1 MSTVTATGT
10 TAARAD
16 RSHPTRRGVAS
27 LGPGRRPGK
36 FGPGKRRLRGE
47 ARLHPLVWVF
57 VVAVMSFSLVPF
69 YWLINTSLKTGS
81 SLGEGELFP
90 SQPTL
95 DNYVSVFGS
104 SEFLLAM
111 RNSVIIAVVTTC
123 VALIFASFAAYAL
136 ARLKMR
142 RKGLILTLILSVTT
156 FPAIAIAAPM
166 FSIWREIGLYD
177 TLPGLI
183 IPKLTFALPLAIYT
197 LTSFFREIP
206 RELEESAYI
215 DGASPFQAFR
225 KVILPLA
232 VPGLATTAILVFIS
246 VWNEFLL
253 AVTLTTSPAARPVP
267 VAIAFFNGT
276 SEFDQP
282 LGTISAAS
290 VIITVPLVVLV
301 LVCQKRIVSG
311 MTAGAV
317 KG

>member
-1 MSTVTATGT
+1 MSTVLDERR
-10 TAARAD
+10 AAAQAGPRPRPA
-16 RSHPTRRGVAS
+16 RKPLRRGES
-27 LGPGRRPGK
+27 
-36 FGPGKRRLRGE
+36 
-47 ARLHPLVWVF
+47 RLHPVTWFF
-57 VVAVMSFSLVPF
+57 VLAVMAFSLVPF
-69 YWLINTSLKTGS
+69 YWLINTSLKAGE
-81 SLGEGELFP
+81 SLGAGELFP
-90 SQPTL
+90 SRPTL
-95 DNYVSVFGS
+95 DNYLVVFRNPDF
-104 SEFLLAM
+104 FLAL
-111 RNSVIIAVVTTC
+111 RNSVIIAVVTTA
-123 VALIFASFAAYAL
+123 VALVFASFAAYAL

-142 RKGLILTLILSVTT
+142 RKALLLTLILSVTT

-177 TLPGLI
+177 TLIGLI

-206 RELEESAYI
+206 KELEESAYI
-215 DGASPFQAFR
+215 DGASPFLAFR

-253 AVTLTTSPAARPVP
+253 AVTLTTSPESRPVP

-276 SEFDQP
+276 SEYDQP
-282 LGTISAAS
+282 IGAISAAS
-290 VIITVPLVVLV
+290 VLITIPLVILV
-301 LVCQKRIVSG
+301 LVCQKRIVAG

>member
-1 MSTVTATGT
+1 MSTLIAERPTAAPATGT
-10 TAARAD
+10 KSR
-16 RSHPTRRGVAS
+16 
-27 LGPGRRPGK
+27 
-36 FGPGKRRLRGE
+36 KRRLRGE
-47 ARLHPLVWVF
+47 AKLHPLVWVF
-57 VVAVMSFSLVPF
+57 VVAVMGFSLIPF
-69 YWLINTSLKTGS
+69 YWLVNTSLKKGA
-81 SLGEGELFP
+81 SLSKGELFP
-90 SQPTL
+90 NQPTL
-95 DNYVSVFGS
+95 ENYFVVFQNP
-104 SEFLLAM
+104 EFLLAL
-111 RNSVIIAVVTTC
+111 RNSVIIAVVTTT
-123 VALIFASFAAYAL
+123 VALVFASFAAYAL

-142 RKGLILTLILSVTT
+142 RKAMILTLILSVTT

-177 TLPGLI
+177 TLLGLI

-197 LTSFFREIP
+197 LTSFFKEIP
-206 RELEESAYI
+206 RELEESAYM
-215 DGASPFQAFR
+215 DGATPFTAFR

-253 AVTLTTSPAARPVP
+253 AVTLTTSPEARPVP
-267 VAIAFFNGT
+267 VAIAFFSGT

-290 VIITVPLVVLV
+290 VIITVPLVILV

>member
-1 MSTVTATGT
+1 MSTLTAQRT
-10 TAARAD
+10 TAAPATRGKSPKR
-16 RSHPTRRGVAS
+16 RSPR
-27 LGPGRRPGK
+27 
-36 FGPGKRRLRGE
+36 RRLRGE
-47 ARLHPLVWVF
+47 AKLHPIVWVF
-57 VVAVMSFSLVPF
+57 VFAVMGFSLIPF
-69 YWLINTSLKTGS
+69 YWLVNTSLKKGV
-81 SLGEGELFP
+81 SLSKGELFP
-90 SQPTL
+90 SQPTFE
-95 DNYVSVFGS
+95 NYLAVFQNP
-104 SEFLLAM
+104 EFLLAL
-111 RNSVIIAVVTTC
+111 RNSVIIAVVTTT
-123 VALIFASFAAYAL
+123 VALVFASFAAYAL
-136 ARLKMR
+136 ARLRMR
-142 RKGLILTLILSVTT
+142 RKALILTLILSVTT

-177 TLPGLI
+177 TLLGLI

-197 LTSFFREIP
+197 LTSFFKEIP
-206 RELEESAYI
+206 RELEESAYM
-215 DGASPFQAFR
+215 DGATPFTAFR

-253 AVTLTTSPAARPVP
+253 AVTLTTSPEARPVP
-267 VAIAFFNGT
+267 VAIAFFSGT

-290 VIITVPLVVLV
+290 VIITVPLVILV

>member
-1 MSTVTATGT
+1 MSTLTAERTTAAPATGT
-10 TAARAD
+10 K
-16 RSHPTRRGVAS
+16 SP
-27 LGPGRRPGK
+27 
-36 FGPGKRRLRGE
+36 KRRLRGE
-47 ARLHPLVWVF
+47 AKLHPLVWVF
-57 VVAVMSFSLVPF
+57 VVAVMGFSLIPF
-69 YWLINTSLKTGS
+69 YWLVNTSLKKGA
-81 SLGEGELFP
+81 SLSQGELFP

-95 DNYVSVFGS
+95 ENYLVVFQNP
-104 SEFLLAM
+104 EFLLAL
-111 RNSVIIAVVTTC
+111 RNSVIIAVVTTT
-123 VALIFASFAAYAL
+123 VALVFASFAAYAL

-142 RKGLILTLILSVTT
+142 RKGMILTLILSVTT

-177 TLPGLI
+177 TLLGLI

-197 LTSFFREIP
+197 LTSFFKEIP
-206 RELEESAYI
+206 RELEESAYM
-215 DGASPFQAFR
+215 DGATPFVAFR

-253 AVTLTTSPAARPVP
+253 AVTLTTSPEARPVP
-267 VAIAFFNGT
+267 VAIAFFSGT

-290 VIITVPLVVLV
+290 VIITVPLVILV
-301 LVCQKRIVSG
+301 LLCQKRIVSG

>member
-1 MSTVTATGT
+1 MSTLTAERTTPAPATG
-10 TAARAD
+10 RK
-16 RSHPTRRGVAS
+16 SP
-27 LGPGRRPGK
+27 
-36 FGPGKRRLRGE
+36 KRRLRGE
-47 ARLHPLVWVF
+47 AKLHPLVWVF
-57 VVAVMSFSLVPF
+57 VVAVMGFSLIPF
-69 YWLINTSLKTGS
+69 YWLVNTSLKKGA
-81 SLGEGELFP
+81 SLSKGEFFP

-95 DNYVSVFGS
+95 ENYLVVFQNP
-104 SEFLLAM
+104 EFLLAL
-111 RNSVIIAVVTTC
+111 RNSVIIAVVTTT
-123 VALIFASFAAYAL
+123 VALVFASFAAYAL

-142 RKGLILTLILSVTT
+142 RKAMILTLILSVTT

-177 TLPGLI
+177 TLLGLI

-197 LTSFFREIP
+197 LTSFFKEIP
-206 RELEESAYI
+206 RELEESAYM
-215 DGASPFQAFR
+215 DGATPFTAFR

-253 AVTLTTSPAARPVP
+253 AVTLTTSPEARPVP
-267 VAIAFFNGT
+267 VAIAFFSGT

-290 VIITVPLVVLV
+290 VIITVPLVILV
-301 LVCQKRIVSG
+301 LLCQKRIVSG

>member
-1 MSTVTATGT
+1 MSTLIEQRPKAALAT
-10 TAARAD
+10 
-16 RSHPTRRGVAS
+16 
-27 LGPGRRPGK
+27 PGRTS
-36 FGPGKRRLRGE
+36 KRRLRGE
-47 ARLHPLVWVF
+47 AKLHPVVWVF
-57 VVAVMSFSLVPF
+57 VVAVMGFSLIPF
-69 YWLINTSLKTGS
+69 YWLVNTSLKTGP
-81 SLGEGELFP
+81 SLSKGELFP
-90 SQPTL
+90 SQPTIE
-95 DNYVSVFGS
+95 NYLAVFQNP
-104 SEFLLAM
+104 EFLLAL
-111 RNSVIIAVVTTC
+111 RNSVIIAVVTTT
-123 VALIFASFAAYAL
+123 VALVFASFAAYAL

-142 RKGLILTLILSVTT
+142 RKALILTLILSVTT
-156 FPAIAIAAPM
+156 FPAIAIAAPI

-206 RELEESAYI
+206 RELEESAYM
-215 DGASPFQAFR
+215 DGASPFTAFR

-232 VPGLATTAILVFIS
+232 IPGLATTAILVFIS

-253 AVTLTTSPAARPVP
+253 AVTLTTSPEARPVP
-267 VAIAFFNGT
+267 VAIAFFSGT

-290 VIITVPLVVLV
+290 VIITIPLVILV
-301 LVCQKRIVSG
+301 LLCQRRIVSG

>member
-1 MSTVTATGT
+1 MSTLTAQRT
-10 TAARAD
+10 TAAPAGRGRPSRGRAP
-16 RSHPTRRGVAS
+16 R
-27 LGPGRRPGK
+27 RRP
-36 FGPGKRRLRGE
+36 RGQ
-47 ARLHPLVWVF
+47 ARLHPVVWVF
-57 VVAVMSFSLVPF
+57 VIAVMGFSLIPF
-69 YWLINTSLKTGS
+69 YWLVNTSLKKGA
-81 SLGEGELFP
+81 SLYQGELFP
-90 SQPTL
+90 SQPTFE
-95 DNYVSVFGS
+95 NYQAVFQS
-104 SEFLLAM
+104 AEFLLAL
-111 RNSVIIAVVTTC
+111 RNSVIIAVVTTT
-123 VALIFASFAAYAL
+123 VALVFASFAAYAL

-142 RKGLILTLILSVTT
+142 RKALILTLILSVTT
-156 FPAIAIAAPM
+156 FPAIAIAAPL

-177 TLPGLI
+177 TLLGLI

-206 RELEESAYI
+206 RELEESAYM
-215 DGASPFQAFR
+215 DGATPFTAFR

-253 AVTLTTSPAARPVP
+253 AVTLTTSPEARPVP
-267 VAIAFFNGT
+267 VAIAFFSGT

-290 VIITVPLVVLV
+290 VVITVPLVILV
-301 LVCQKRIVSG
+301 LLCQKRIVSG

>member
-1 MSTVTATGT
+1 MSTLIAERPTAEP
-10 TAARAD
+10 A
-16 RSHPTRRGVAS
+16 TRPKS
-27 LGPGRRPGK
+27 P
-36 FGPGKRRLRGE
+36 KRRLRGE
-47 ARLHPLVWVF
+47 SKLHPLVWVF
-57 VVAVMSFSLVPF
+57 VVAVMAFSLIPF
-69 YWLINTSLKTGS
+69 YWLVNTSLKKGA
-81 SLGEGELFP
+81 SLSQGELFP

-95 DNYVSVFGS
+95 ENYLVVFQNP
-104 SEFLLAM
+104 EFLLAL
-111 RNSVIIAVVTTC
+111 RNSVIIAVVTTT
-123 VALIFASFAAYAL
+123 VALVFASFAAYAL

-142 RKGLILTLILSVTT
+142 RKAMILTLILSVTT

-177 TLPGLI
+177 TLLGLI

-197 LTSFFREIP
+197 LTSFFKEIP
-206 RELEESAYI
+206 RELEESAYM
-215 DGASPFQAFR
+215 DGATPFVAFR

-253 AVTLTTSPAARPVP
+253 AVTLTTSPEARPVP
-267 VAIAFFNGT
+267 VAIAFFSGT

-290 VIITVPLVVLV
+290 VIITVPLVILV

>member
-1 MSTVTATGT
+1 MSTLTAERPTPELVTA
-10 TAARAD
+10 
-16 RSHPTRRGVAS
+16 
-27 LGPGRRPGK
+27 GK
-36 FGPGKRRLRGE
+36 APKRRLRGE
-47 ARLHPLVWVF
+47 SKLHPLVWVF
-57 VVAVMSFSLVPF
+57 VVAVMAFSLIPF
-69 YWLINTSLKTGS
+69 YWLVNTSLKKGA
-81 SLGEGELFP
+81 SLSKGELFP

-95 DNYVSVFGS
+95 ENYLVVFQNP
-104 SEFLLAM
+104 EFLLAL
-111 RNSVIIAVVTTC
+111 RNSVIIAVVTTT
-123 VALIFASFAAYAL
+123 VALVFASFAAYAL

-142 RKGLILTLILSVTT
+142 RKAMILTLILSVTT

-177 TLPGLI
+177 TLLGLI

-197 LTSFFREIP
+197 LTSFFKEIP
-206 RELEESAYI
+206 RELEESAYM
-215 DGASPFQAFR
+215 DGATPFVAFR

-232 VPGLATTAILVFIS
+232 VPALATTAILVFIS

-253 AVTLTTSPAARPVP
+253 AVTLTTSPEARPVP
-267 VAIAFFNGT
+267 VAIAFFSGT

-290 VIITVPLVVLV
+290 VIITVPLVILV

>member
-1 MSTVTATGT
+1 MSTLTAQRT
-10 TAARAD
+10 TAAPAG
-16 RSHPTRRGVAS
+16 RGRPS
-27 LGPGRRPGK
+27 RGRTPRRRP
-36 FGPGKRRLRGE
+36 RGQ
-47 ARLHPLVWVF
+47 ARLHPVVWVF
-57 VVAVMSFSLVPF
+57 VIAVMGFSLIPF
-69 YWLINTSLKTGS
+69 YWLVNTSLKKGA
-81 SLGEGELFP
+81 SLSQGELFP
-90 SQPTL
+90 SQPTFE
-95 DNYVSVFGS
+95 NYQAVFQS
-104 SEFLLAM
+104 AEFLLAL
-111 RNSVIIAVVTTC
+111 RNSVIIAVVTTT
-123 VALIFASFAAYAL
+123 VALVFASFAAYAL

-142 RKGLILTLILSVTT
+142 RKALILTLILSVTT
-156 FPAIAIAAPM
+156 FPAIAIAAPL

-177 TLPGLI
+177 TLLGLI

-206 RELEESAYI
+206 RELEESAYM
-215 DGASPFQAFR
+215 DGATPFTAFR

-253 AVTLTTSPAARPVP
+253 AVTLTTSPEARPVP
-267 VAIAFFNGT
+267 VAIAFFSGT

-290 VIITVPLVVLV
+290 VVITVPLVILV
-301 LVCQKRIVSG
+301 LLCQKRIVSG

>member
-1 MSTVTATGT
+1 MSTLIAERPTAEL
-10 TAARAD
+10 A
-16 RSHPTRRGVAS
+16 
-27 LGPGRRPGK
+27 GRPK
-36 FGPGKRRLRGE
+36 APKRRLRGE
-47 ARLHPLVWVF
+47 SKLHPLVWVF
-57 VVAVMSFSLVPF
+57 VVAVMAFSLIPF
-69 YWLINTSLKTGS
+69 YWLVNTSLKKGA
-81 SLGEGELFP
+81 SLSQGELFP

-95 DNYVSVFGS
+95 ENYLVVFQNP
-104 SEFLLAM
+104 EFLLAL
-111 RNSVIIAVVTTC
+111 RNSVIIAVVTTT
-123 VALIFASFAAYAL
+123 VALVFASFAAYAL

-142 RKGLILTLILSVTT
+142 RKAMILTLILSVTT

-177 TLPGLI
+177 TLLGLI

-197 LTSFFREIP
+197 LTSFFKEIP
-206 RELEESAYI
+206 RELEESAYM
-215 DGASPFQAFR
+215 DGATPFVAFR

-253 AVTLTTSPAARPVP
+253 AVTLTTSPEARPVP
-267 VAIAFFNGT
+267 VAIAFFSGT

-290 VIITVPLVVLV
+290 VIITVPLVILV
-301 LVCQKRIVSG
+301 LLCQKRIVSG

>member
-1 MSTVTATGT
+1 MSTLTPQR
-10 TAARAD
+10 TAAEPAAPGART
-16 RSHPTRRGVAS
+16 TRRRTR
-27 LGPGRRPGK
+27 GR
-36 FGPGKRRLRGE
+36 
-47 ARLHPLVWVF
+47 AQLHPVVWVF
-57 VVAVMSFSLVPF
+57 VIAVMGFSLIPF
-69 YWLINTSLKTGS
+69 YWLVNTSLKKGV
-81 SLGEGELFP
+81 SLSQGELFP
-90 SQPTL
+90 SQPTFE
-95 DNYVSVFGS
+95 NYAAVFQNA
-104 SEFLLAM
+104 EFLLAL
-111 RNSVIIAVVTTC
+111 RNSVIIAVATTT
-123 VALIFASFAAYAL
+123 VALVLASFAAYAL

-142 RKGLILTLILSVTT
+142 RKALILTLVLSVTT
-156 FPAIAIAAPM
+156 FPAIAIAAPL

-177 TLPGLI
+177 TLLGLI

-197 LTSFFREIP
+197 LTSFFKEIP
-206 RELEESAYI
+206 RELEESAYM
-215 DGASPFQAFR
+215 DGATPFTAFR

-253 AVTLTTSPAARPVP
+253 AVTLTTSPEARPVP
-267 VAIAFFNGT
+267 VAIAFFSGT

-301 LVCQKRIVSG
+301 LLCQKRIVSG

>member
-1 MSTVTATGT
+1 MSTLTPQR
-10 TAARAD
+10 TAAEPAAPGART
-16 RSHPTRRGVAS
+16 TRRRTR
-27 LGPGRRPGK
+27 GR
-36 FGPGKRRLRGE
+36 
-47 ARLHPLVWVF
+47 AQLHPVVWVF
-57 VVAVMSFSLVPF
+57 VIAVMGFSLIPF
-69 YWLINTSLKTGS
+69 YWLVNTSLKKGV
-81 SLGEGELFP
+81 SLSQGELFP
-90 SQPTL
+90 SQPTFE
-95 DNYVSVFGS
+95 NYAAVFQNA
-104 SEFLLAM
+104 EFLLAL
-111 RNSVIIAVVTTC
+111 RNSVNIAVVTTT
-123 VALIFASFAAYAL
+123 VALVLASFAAYAL

-142 RKGLILTLILSVTT
+142 RKALILTLILSVTT
-156 FPAIAIAAPM
+156 FPAIAIAAPL

-177 TLPGLI
+177 TLLGLI

-197 LTSFFREIP
+197 LTSFFKEIP
-206 RELEESAYI
+206 RELEESAYM
-215 DGASPFQAFR
+215 DGATPFTAFR

-253 AVTLTTSPAARPVP
+253 AVTLTTSPEARPVP
-267 VAIAFFNGT
+267 VAIAFFSGT

-301 LVCQKRIVSG
+301 LLCQKRIVSG

>member
-1 MSTVTATGT
+1 MSTLTAERP
-10 TAARAD
+10 TAELAK
-16 RSHPTRRGVAS
+16 
-27 LGPGRRPGK
+27 RPK
-36 FGPGKRRLRGE
+36 APKRRLRGE
-47 ARLHPLVWVF
+47 SKLHPLVWVF
-57 VVAVMSFSLVPF
+57 VVAVMAFSLIPF
-69 YWLINTSLKTGS
+69 YWLVNTSFKKGA
-81 SLGEGELFP
+81 SLSQGELFP

-95 DNYVSVFGS
+95 ENYLVVFQNP
-104 SEFLLAM
+104 EFLLAL
-111 RNSVIIAVVTTC
+111 RNSVIIAVVTTT
-123 VALIFASFAAYAL
+123 VALVFASFAAYAL

-142 RKGLILTLILSVTT
+142 RKAMILTLILSVTT

-177 TLPGLI
+177 TLLGLI

-197 LTSFFREIP
+197 LTSFFKEIP
-206 RELEESAYI
+206 RELEESAYM
-215 DGASPFQAFR
+215 DGATPFVAFR

-253 AVTLTTSPAARPVP
+253 AVTLTTSPEARPVP
-267 VAIAFFNGT
+267 VAIAFFSGT

-290 VIITVPLVVLV
+290 VIITVPLVILV

>member
-1 MSTVTATGT
+1 MSTLTAQRT
-10 TAARAD
+10 TAAPAASG
-16 RSHPTRRGVAS
+16 RSPKRRS
-27 LGPGRRPGK
+27 P
-36 FGPGKRRLRGE
+36 KRRLRGE
-47 ARLHPLVWVF
+47 AKLHPVVWVF
-57 VVAVMSFSLVPF
+57 VIAVMGFSLIPF
-69 YWLINTSLKTGS
+69 YWLVNTSLKKGV
-81 SLGEGELFP
+81 SLSKGELFP
-90 SQPTL
+90 SQPTFE
-95 DNYVSVFGS
+95 NYLVVFQNP
-104 SEFLLAM
+104 EFLLAL
-111 RNSVIIAVVTTC
+111 RNSVIIAVVTTT
-123 VALIFASFAAYAL
+123 VALVFASFAAYAL
-136 ARLKMR
+136 ARLEMR
-142 RKGLILTLILSVTT
+142 RKALILTLILSVTT

-177 TLPGLI
+177 TLLGLI

-206 RELEESAYI
+206 RELEESAYM
-215 DGASPFQAFR
+215 DGATPFTAFR

-253 AVTLTTSPAARPVP
+253 AVTLTTSPEARPVP
-267 VAIAFFNGT
+267 VAIAFFSGT

-290 VIITVPLVVLV
+290 VIITVPLVILV

>member
-1 MSTVTATGT
+1 MSTLTAQRT
-10 TAARAD
+10 TAAPDA
-16 RSHPTRRGVAS
+16 
-27 LGPGRRPGK
+27 PGRAPKRRSP
-36 FGPGKRRLRGE
+36 KRRLAGE
-47 ARLHPLVWVF
+47 EKLHPLVWVF
-57 VVAVMSFSLVPF
+57 VFVVMGFSLIPF
-69 YWLINTSLKTGS
+69 YWLVNTSLKKGV
-81 SLGEGELFP
+81 SLSKGELFP
-90 SQPTL
+90 SQPTFE
-95 DNYVSVFGS
+95 NYLVVFQNP
-104 SEFLLAM
+104 EFLLAL
-111 RNSVIIAVVTTC
+111 RNSVIIAVVTTT
-123 VALIFASFAAYAL
+123 VALVFASFAAYAL

-142 RKGLILTLILSVTT
+142 RKALILTLVLSVTT

-177 TLPGLI
+177 TLLGLI

-197 LTSFFREIP
+197 LTSFFKEIP
-206 RELEESAYI
+206 RELEESAYM
-215 DGASPFQAFR
+215 DGATPFTAFR

-253 AVTLTTSPAARPVP
+253 AVTLTTSPEARPVP
-267 VAIAFFNGT
+267 VAIAFFSGT

-290 VIITVPLVVLV
+290 VIITVPLVILV

>member
-1 MSTVTATGT
+1 MSTLTPHR
-10 TAARAD
+10 TAAEPAAPGART
-16 RSHPTRRGVAS
+16 TRRRTR
-27 LGPGRRPGK
+27 GR
-36 FGPGKRRLRGE
+36 
-47 ARLHPLVWVF
+47 AQLHPVVWVF
-57 VVAVMSFSLVPF
+57 VIAVMGFSLIPF
-69 YWLINTSLKTGS
+69 YWLVNTSLKKGV
-81 SLGEGELFP
+81 SLSQGELFP
-90 SQPTL
+90 SQPTFE
-95 DNYVSVFGS
+95 NYAAVFQNA
-104 SEFLLAM
+104 EFLLAL
-111 RNSVIIAVVTTC
+111 RNSVIIAVVTTT
-123 VALIFASFAAYAL
+123 VALVLASFAAYAL

-142 RKGLILTLILSVTT
+142 RKALILTLILSVTT
-156 FPAIAIAAPM
+156 FPAIAIAAPL

-177 TLPGLI
+177 TLLGLI

-206 RELEESAYI
+206 RELEESAYM
-215 DGASPFQAFR
+215 DGATPFTAFR

-253 AVTLTTSPAARPVP
+253 AVTLTTSPEARPVP
-267 VAIAFFNGT
+267 VAIAFFSGT

-301 LVCQKRIVSG
+301 LLCQKRIVSG

>member
-1 MSTVTATGT
+1 MSTITAPKT
-10 TAARAD
+10 TRTLQGQAK
-16 RSHPTRRGVAS
+16 PRR
-27 LGPGRRPGK
+27 RRP
-36 FGPGKRRLRGE
+36 RRE
-47 ARLHPLVWVF
+47 HTLHPAVWLF
-57 VVAVMSFSLVPF
+57 VVAVMGFSLVPF
-69 YWLINTSLKTGS
+69 YWLINTSLKKGS
-81 SLGEGELFP
+81 ALGQGELFP

-95 DNYVSVFGS
+95 ENYISVFRNGD
-104 SEFLLAM
+104 FLLAL
-111 RNSVIIAVVTTC
+111 RNSVIIAVVTTL
-123 VALIFASFAAYAL
+123 VALVFASFAAYAL

-142 RKGLILTLILSVTT
+142 RKALILTLILSVTT
-156 FPAIAIAAPM
+156 FPAIAIAAPL
-166 FSIWREIGLYD
+166 FSIWRQIGLYD

-197 LTSFFREIP
+197 LTSFFRDIP
-206 RELEESAYI
+206 RELEESAYM
-215 DGASPFQAFR
+215 DGASPFTAFR
-225 KVILPLA
+225 KIILPLA

-253 AVTLTTSPAARPVP
+253 AVTLTSSPAARPVP

-290 VIITVPLVVLV
+290 VIITIPLVILV

>member
-1 MSTVTATGT
+1 MSTLTAERT
-10 TAARAD
+10 TAAPA
-16 RSHPTRRGVAS
+16 T
-27 LGPGRRPGK
+27 GRKSP
-36 FGPGKRRLRGE
+36 KRRLRGE
-47 ARLHPLVWVF
+47 AKLHPLVWVF
-57 VVAVMSFSLVPF
+57 VVAVMGFSLIPF
-69 YWLINTSLKTGS
+69 YWLVNTSLKKGA
-81 SLGEGELFP
+81 SLSKGELFP

-95 DNYVSVFGS
+95 ENYLVVFQNP
-104 SEFLLAM
+104 EFLLAL
-111 RNSVIIAVVTTC
+111 RNSAIIAVVTTT
-123 VALIFASFAAYAL
+123 VALVFASFAAYAL

-142 RKGLILTLILSVTT
+142 RKAMILTLILSVTT

-177 TLPGLI
+177 TLLGLI

-197 LTSFFREIP
+197 LTSFFKEIP
-206 RELEESAYI
+206 RELEESAYM
-215 DGASPFQAFR
+215 DGATPFTAFR

-253 AVTLTTSPAARPVP
+253 AVTLTTSPEARPVP
-267 VAIAFFNGT
+267 VAIAFFSGT

-290 VIITVPLVVLV
+290 VIITVPLVILV

>member
-1 MSTVTATGT
+1 MSTLTAERT
-10 TAARAD
+10 TAAPATARK
-16 RSHPTRRGVAS
+16 P
-27 LGPGRRPGK
+27 P
-36 FGPGKRRLRGE
+36 KRRVRGE
-47 ARLHPLVWVF
+47 AKLHPLVWVF
-57 VVAVMSFSLVPF
+57 VVAVMGFSLIPF
-69 YWLINTSLKTGS
+69 YWLVNTSLKKGA
-81 SLGEGELFP
+81 SLSRGELFP

-95 DNYVSVFGS
+95 ENYLVVFQNP
-104 SEFLLAM
+104 EFLLAL
-111 RNSVIIAVVTTC
+111 RNSVIIAVVTTT
-123 VALIFASFAAYAL
+123 VALVFASFAAYAL

-142 RKGLILTLILSVTT
+142 RKAMILTLILSVTT

-177 TLPGLI
+177 TLLGLI

-197 LTSFFREIP
+197 LTSFFKEIP
-206 RELEESAYI
+206 RELEESAYM
-215 DGASPFQAFR
+215 DGATPFTAFR

-253 AVTLTTSPAARPVP
+253 AVTLTTSPGARPVP
-267 VAIAFFNGT
+267 VAIAFFSGT

-290 VIITVPLVVLV
+290 VIITVPLVILV

>member
-1 MSTVTATGT
+1 MSTLTEQRT
-10 TAARAD
+10 TAAPAGRGRPSRGRAP
-16 RSHPTRRGVAS
+16 R
-27 LGPGRRPGK
+27 RRP
-36 FGPGKRRLRGE
+36 RGQ
-47 ARLHPLVWVF
+47 ARLHPVVWVF
-57 VVAVMSFSLVPF
+57 VIAVMGFSLIPF
-69 YWLINTSLKTGS
+69 YWLVNTSLKKGA
-81 SLGEGELFP
+81 SLSQGELFP
-90 SQPTL
+90 SQPTFE
-95 DNYVSVFGS
+95 NYQAVFQS
-104 SEFLLAM
+104 AEFLLAL
-111 RNSVIIAVVTTC
+111 RNSVIIAVVTTT
-123 VALIFASFAAYAL
+123 VALVFASFAAYAL

-142 RKGLILTLILSVTT
+142 RKALILTLILSVTT
-156 FPAIAIAAPM
+156 FPAIAIAAPL

-177 TLPGLI
+177 TLLGLI

-206 RELEESAYI
+206 RELEESAYM
-215 DGASPFQAFR
+215 DGATPFTAFR

-253 AVTLTTSPAARPVP
+253 AVTLTTSPEARPVP
-267 VAIAFFNGT
+267 VAIAFFSGT

-290 VIITVPLVVLV
+290 VVITVPLVILV
-301 LVCQKRIVSG
+301 LLCQKRIVSG

>member
-1 MSTVTATGT
+1 MSTLTEERTTPAPATG
-10 TAARAD
+10 RK
-16 RSHPTRRGVAS
+16 SP
-27 LGPGRRPGK
+27 
-36 FGPGKRRLRGE
+36 KRRLRGE
-47 ARLHPLVWVF
+47 AKLHPLVWVF
-57 VVAVMSFSLVPF
+57 VVAVMGFSLIPF
-69 YWLINTSLKTGS
+69 YWLVNTSLKKGA
-81 SLGEGELFP
+81 SLSKGELFP

-95 DNYVSVFGS
+95 ENYLVVFQNP
-104 SEFLLAM
+104 EFLLAL
-111 RNSVIIAVVTTC
+111 RNSVIIAVVTTT
-123 VALIFASFAAYAL
+123 VALVFASFAAYAL

-142 RKGLILTLILSVTT
+142 RKAMILTLILSVTT

-177 TLPGLI
+177 TLLGLI

-197 LTSFFREIP
+197 LTSFFKEIP
-206 RELEESAYI
+206 RELEESAYM
-215 DGASPFQAFR
+215 DGATPFTAFR

-253 AVTLTTSPAARPVP
+253 AVTLTTSPEARPVP
-267 VAIAFFNGT
+267 VAIAFFSGT

-290 VIITVPLVVLV
+290 VIITVPLVILV
-301 LVCQKRIVSG
+301 LLCQKRIVSG

>member
-1 MSTVTATGT
+1 MSTVLDERRAAAQAGPRPR
-10 TAARAD
+10 AARK
-16 RSHPTRRGVAS
+16 PLRRGES
-27 LGPGRRPGK
+27 
-36 FGPGKRRLRGE
+36 
-47 ARLHPLVWVF
+47 RLHPVTWFF
-57 VVAVMSFSLVPF
+57 VLAVMAFSLVPF
-69 YWLINTSLKTGS
+69 YWLINTSLKAGE
-81 SLGEGELFP
+81 SLGAGELFP
-90 SQPTL
+90 SRPTL
-95 DNYVSVFGS
+95 DNYLVVFRNPDF
-104 SEFLLAM
+104 FLAL
-111 RNSVIIAVVTTC
+111 RNSVIIAVVTTA
-123 VALIFASFAAYAL
+123 VALVFASFAAYAL

-142 RKGLILTLILSVTT
+142 RKALLLTLILSVTT

-177 TLPGLI
+177 TLIGLI

-215 DGASPFQAFR
+215 DGASPFLAFR

-253 AVTLTTSPAARPVP
+253 AVTLTTSPESRPVP

-276 SEFDQP
+276 SEYDQP
-282 LGTISAAS
+282 IGAISAAS
-290 VIITVPLVVLV
+290 VLITIPLVILV
-301 LVCQKRIVSG
+301 LVCQKRIVAG

>member
-1 MSTVTATGT
+1 MSTVLEERR
-10 TAARAD
+10 AAVQAGPGPR
-16 RSHPTRRGVAS
+16 RTRKPLRRGES
-27 LGPGRRPGK
+27 
-36 FGPGKRRLRGE
+36 
-47 ARLHPLVWVF
+47 RLHPVTWIF
-57 VVAVMSFSLVPF
+57 VLAVMAFSLVPF
-69 YWLINTSLKTGS
+69 YWLINTSLKAGE
-81 SLGEGELFP
+81 SLGAGELFP

-95 DNYVSVFGS
+95 DNYLVVFRNPDF
-104 SEFLLAM
+104 FLAL
-111 RNSVIIAVVTTC
+111 RNSVIIAVVTTA
-123 VALIFASFAAYAL
+123 VALVFASFAAYAL
-136 ARLKMR
+136 ARLKMK
-142 RKGLILTLILSVTT
+142 RKALLLTLILSVTT

-177 TLPGLI
+177 TLIGLI

-206 RELEESAYI
+206 MELEESAYI
-215 DGASPFQAFR
+215 DGASPFLAFR

-253 AVTLTTSPAARPVP
+253 AVTLTSSPESRPVP

-276 SEFDQP
+276 SEYDQP
-282 LGTISAAS
+282 IGAISAAS
-290 VIITVPLVVLV
+290 VLITIPLVILV
-301 LVCQKRIVSG
+301 LVCQKRIVAG